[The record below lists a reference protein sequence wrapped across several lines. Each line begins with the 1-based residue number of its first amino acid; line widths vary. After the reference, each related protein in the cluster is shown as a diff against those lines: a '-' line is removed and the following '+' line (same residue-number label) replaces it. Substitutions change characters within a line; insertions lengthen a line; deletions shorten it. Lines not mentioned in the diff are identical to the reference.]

1 MKFLKNKVNGSFV
14 ISLDKISDKRGFFA
28 RLFCKEEFVKNSI
41 KFNIPQINTS
51 ESKKKGTIRGFHYQ
65 SGKSAEAKI
74 IRCIRGSIYDVVIDL
89 RKKSKTYMKYY
100 GVTLSSSNRKM
111 LYVPKGCAH
120 AFQSL
125 ENNVELIYMV
135 DHKYDPKKE
144 KGVRYNDPA
153 FNIKWPTKI
162 TTVSKKDKSWRY
174 LKFKKK

>member
-28 RLFCKEEFVKNSI
+28 RLFCKEEFVKKSI

-100 GVTLSSSNRKM
+100 GVRLSSSNRKM

-125 ENNVELIYMV
+125 EDNIELIYMV

-144 KGVRYNDPA
+144 NGIRYNDPA
-153 FNIKWPTKI
+153 FNIKWPTKV
-162 TTVSKKDKSWRY
+162 TTISKKDRNWRF
-174 LKFKKK
+174 LKNKKK

>member
-28 RLFCKEEFVKNSI
+28 RLFCKNELKKNNI
-41 KFNIPQINTS
+41 KFSIPQINTS

-65 SGKSAEAKI
+65 AGKSSEAKI

-100 GVTLSSSNRKM
+100 GVELSSSNRKM

-125 ENNVELIYMV
+125 EDNIELIYMV

-144 KGVRYNDPA
+144 RGIRYNDPS
-153 FNIKWPTKI
+153 FGIKWPTKV
-162 TTVSKKDKSWRY
+162 TNVSKKDKNWKF
-174 LKFKKK
+174 LKVRK

>member
-28 RLFCKEEFVKNSI
+28 RLFCKNEFKKKKI
-41 KFNIPQINTS
+41 KFTIPQINTS

-65 SGKSAEAKI
+65 TGRSSEAKI

-89 RKKSKTYMKYY
+89 REKSKTYMKFY
-100 GVTLSSSNRKM
+100 GVKLSSSNRKM

-125 ENNVELIYMV
+125 EDNIELIYMV

-144 KGVRYNDPA
+144 RGVRYNDPSLG
-153 FNIKWPTKI
+153 IIWPTKV
-162 TTVSKKDKSWRY
+162 TTVSKKDKSWKF
-174 LKFKKK
+174 LKVRK

>member
-1 MKFLKNKVNGSFV
+1 M
-14 ISLDKISDKRGFFA
+14 
-28 RLFCKEEFVKNSI
+28 
-41 KFNIPQINTS
+41 
-51 ESKKKGTIRGFHYQ
+51 
-65 SGKSAEAKI
+65 
-74 IRCIRGSIYDVVIDL
+74 VIDL

-125 ENNVELIYMV
+125 ENNIELIYMV

-162 TTVSKKDKSWRY
+162 TTVSKKDKSWKY